1 MKKIYASTRTV
12 HIMQSHVHSATRPI
26 KYDAIARVDAT
37 TQPEVY
43 TRQRRMI
50 IFIHSRFA
58 ERSHSNDRIFHS
70 HSLSSGVAIESEK
83 YFASTTLT
91 LDRVVGSILRMCKCP
106 KRNLIL
112 CQQRYFMTVVY
123 ENLKRFCAGQNIFL
137 SSRMLVSAT
146 LDD

>member
-12 HIMQSHVHSATRPI
+12 HIMQSHVHSATRPM

-91 LDRVVGSILRMCKCP
+91 LDRVVGSILRMRKCP

-112 CQQRYFMTVVY
+112 CQQRYFHDGC
-123 ENLKRFCAGQNIFL
+123 L
-137 SSRMLVSAT
+137 
-146 LDD
+146 